1 MIRAR
6 QRRATNQGDQRTIA
20 GKERRFEAFVDFL
33 NKFVF
38 DLNQMALEGWGVI
51 VEGARD
57 EEAVRILGYVG
68 PLVTIASIARLGT
81 EALLP
86 LRKFVILTDLDRE
99 GRVLAARYVKMLSH
113 EGFRTSLVERKRL
126 RLASRGVFRHVEN
139 LSRFSRHEV

>member
-1 MIRAR
+1 M
-6 QRRATNQGDQRTIA
+6 
-20 GKERRFEAFVDFL
+20 DFL
-33 NKFVF
+33 NEFVF

-51 VEGARD
+51 VEGKRD
-57 EEAVRILGYVG
+57 EKAVRTLGYVG
-68 PLVTIASIARLGT
+68 PLVTIASIGRLGI

-113 EGFRTSLVERKRL
+113 EGLKTSLIERKRL

-139 LSRFSRHEV
+139 LSRFSRHEI